1 MMDYDSFFNVTVLP
15 ADIVNPKAEVH
26 ILRIHEVIGI
36 ELTYLLKNGPAD
48 HQACTRNHFD

>member
-15 ADIVNPKAEVH
+15 ADIVDPKAEVH
-26 ILRIHEVIGI
+26 ILRIHEVVGI